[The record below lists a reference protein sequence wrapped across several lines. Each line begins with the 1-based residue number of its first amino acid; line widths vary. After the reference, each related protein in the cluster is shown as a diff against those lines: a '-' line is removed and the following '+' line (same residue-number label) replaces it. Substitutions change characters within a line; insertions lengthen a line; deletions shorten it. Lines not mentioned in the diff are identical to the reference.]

1 MSSYGQFCPITL
13 AAEVFC
19 ERWNPVI
26 IREIM
31 SGSHRFS
38 EIQRGAPLMSP
49 SLLTKRLKELEAAG
63 VIVRKKAGSGKGYEY
78 HLTEAG
84 EEFEPIIMALGV
96 WGRRWVA
103 RTLTDE
109 QLDIGLLMWDMRRTV
124 QPKVL
129 PRRPSVIYFHYDDSP
144 KRGPHWWLVCD
155 EEDVSLCK
163 SDPGFD
169 VDLYVFTDSRTMTAV
184 WLGDKSLSR
193 AIDEGTLELQGPAE
207 VRRKFNAFLGE
218 RPWRGIRS
226 KIGATDARP
235 AAAGS

>member
-38 EIQRGAPLMSP
+38 QIQKGAPLMSP
-49 SLLTKRLKELEAAG
+49 SLLTKRLKELESAG
-63 VIVRKKAGSGKGYEY
+63 VIERQKATMGKSYEY

-84 EEFEPIIMALGV
+84 RELEPMVMALGI

-103 RTLTDE
+103 RTLPQE

-124 QPKVL
+124 QPGEL
-129 PRRPSVIYFHYDDSP
+129 PTRPSVIHFHYNDSP
-144 KRGPHWWLVCD
+144 KRGPDWWLVCD
-155 EEDVSLCK
+155 EKDVELCM

-169 VDLYVFTDSRTMTAV
+169 VDLYVFTDSVTMTGIWRGDMSLNKAV
-184 WLGDKSLSR
+184 N
-193 AIDEGTLELQGPAE
+193 EGTLELQGSTA

-218 RPWRGIRS
+218 RPWVGI
-226 KIGATDARP
+226 
-235 AAAGS
+235 GSRLKA